1 MTRAPFN
8 PDLVKP
14 PEEPENPRT
23 RGLLSVAQLT
33 ELVKRALE
41 SALPATVHV
50 VGELSNLKR
59 HGSGHWYFTLKD
71 RAAELSCVMWRSA
84 AGKVKFDPS
93 DGLEVIATGQVEVFE
108 RQGRYQLYVR
118 KLEPR
123 GVGALELALRQLRDR
138 LAAEGLFDP
147 KHKQPLPAF
156 PRRVA
161 VITSPTGAAVVDIL
175 RTLQRRYP
183 CLTVLVVPV
192 RVQGEGAAGEIAA
205 AVKLVNA
212 QRETLGGVDL
222 IIAGRGGGSLED
234 LWAFN
239 EEVVVRAISASR
251 IPVISAVG
259 HEVDVTLADLVA
271 DVRAATPTA
280 AAELAVPVREELLAE
295 LDGQG
300 SRLARGV
307 GQRAVLARTQLTGVL
322 QRRAFSDTH
331 ALVRHRTQALDE
343 VTSRTARAVAARLYA
358 QQARLANAATTMQRG
373 APHTVLRLKSERLH
387 ELARRLDRLTEQRV
401 GRFLERVA
409 VHRAHLQQHHPA
421 HVLPL
426 GKLRIEAL
434 TRRLR
439 QGMRQQ
445 LNLGGEQVHAQ
456 AGKLEALSYRSVLGR
471 GFSITRLKQKH
482 KLLRSVADLRDRAR
496 IITELADGEVESE
509 VVNLTQLELFE

>member
-1 MTRAPFN
+1 MARVPFN

-14 PEEPENPRT
+14 PEEPVNPRT

-59 HGSGHWYFTLKD
+59 HSSGHWYFTLKD

-93 DGLEVIATGQVEVFE
+93 DGLEVIATGRVEVFE

-123 GVGALELALRQLRDR
+123 GIGALELAFRQLRDR
-138 LAAEGLFDP
+138 LETEGLFDP

-156 PRRVA
+156 PRRIALV
-161 VITSPTGAAVVDIL
+161 TSPTGAAVIDML
-175 RTLQRRYP
+175 RTFQRRYP
-183 CLTVLVVPV
+183 CLTVLLAPV
-192 RVQGEGAAGEIAA
+192 RVQGEGAAAEIAA
-205 AVKLVNA
+205 AIQLVNA
-212 QRETLGGVDL
+212 QREALGGVDV

-239 EEVVVRAISASR
+239 EEIVVRAIFASR

-280 AAELAVPVREELLAE
+280 AAELAVPLREELLDDLE
-295 LDGQG
+295 DQG
-300 SRLARGV
+300 LRLARGV
-307 GQRAVLARTQLTGVL
+307 RQRAVLARARFVGLL
-322 QRRAFSDTH
+322 QRRAFSDAH
-331 ALVRHRTQALDE
+331 ALVRHRSQALDE
-343 VTSRTARAVAARLYA
+343 VTNRSVRAVATRVYA
-358 QQARLANAATTMQRG
+358 ERARLAAGAATMQRG
-373 APHTVLRLKSERLH
+373 APHAVLRLKSDRLH
-387 ELARRLDRLTEQRV
+387 KLSRRLDRLTEQRLA
-401 GRFLERVA
+401 RTLERLTTQ
-409 VHRAHLQQHHPA
+409 REHLQQHHPA
-421 HVLPL
+421 HALPL
-426 GKLRIEAL
+426 GRLRAEAL
-434 TRRLR
+434 ARRTRLAIRQRL
-439 QGMRQQ
+439 G
-445 LNLGGEQVHAQ
+445 LSAELVHAQ
-456 AGKLEALSYRSVLGR
+456 KDKLEALSYHSVLGR
-471 GFSITRLKQKH
+471 GFSITRFKKRQDLI
-482 KLLRSVADLRDRAR
+482 RSVTQLRDGAR
-496 IITELADGEVESE
+496 IVTELADGAVESE